1 MTPLAFLVLAVLTVV
16 SAATV
21 VVHKNPVHS
30 ACALVVTLF
39 LLSIFFVG
47 LDAELVAVLQVI
59 VYAGAIVVLF
69 LFVIMLL
76 NLQRDVRATGG
87 PGLVTAAAACGVA
100 LTVVIATAL
109 RRAGAPATPTVPP
122 GFGETAAVARELF
135 TTYLV
140 PFELTSILLLVAIVG
155 AVALAKRQA

>member
-1 MTPLAFLVLAVLTVV
+1 VNPIVFLVLAALAVL
-16 SAATV
+16 SALTV
-21 VVHKNPVHS
+21 VVHRNPVHS

-39 LLSIFFVG
+39 LLAVFFVG

-76 NLQRDVRATGG
+76 NLQVESRASGG
-87 PGLVTAAAACGVA
+87 PVLVALATIGGVAFAGLVLAALRHAAAPA
-100 LTVVIATAL
+100 ATNAV
-109 RRAGAPATPTVPP
+109 PA
-122 GFGETAAVARELF
+122 FGNTNDVARHLF
-135 TTYLV
+135 TVYLV

-155 AVALAKRQA
+155 AVALAKKPR